1 MIHELHT
8 KSGPDGDPG
17 SPIPLHL
24 IITPYGWMVR
34 PSKSTP
40 DAQNASFLD
49 SESMHARVQFQEN
62 GYTAAVQQ
70 ELAIGPRTEI

>member
-1 MIHELHT
+1 MNSMP
-8 KSGPDGDPG
+8 KVDPTVTLD
-17 SPIPLHL
+17 PLHL
-24 IITPYGWMVR
+24 INHLPPMVDG
-34 PSKSTP
+34 SSIEIHTGCP
-40 DAQNASFLD
+40 DPFAFLD

>member
-17 SPIPLHL
+17 SPYSP
-24 IITPYGWMVR
+24 